1 MSEMLG
7 NRYFIARKFNKAI
20 PYLEAA
26 LKESPFAAKIK
37 KKLIICYIQTGRF
50 EEAFKLVYEVIA
62 SEPRMILETDLYY
75 EDCPC
80 GELLPLW
87 HEKERQQTNKMEL
100 YEILGMLYLY
110 CDLEKAI
117 EYFNKAKFASPH
129 SAKLMSMIKKLR
141 QLRQLHR

>member
-7 NRYFIARKFNKAI
+7 NRYFIARRFSKAI

-26 LKESPFAAKIK
+26 LEESPHSVKIK

-50 EEAFKLVYEVIA
+50 EEAFKLVYEVIN
-62 SEPRMILETDLYY
+62 SEPQVILETDLYY

-87 HEKERQQTNKMEL
+87 HEKEREETNKMEL
-100 YEILGMLYLY
+100 YVVLGMLYLY
-110 CDLEKAI
+110 CDIDKAI
-117 EYFNKAKFASPH
+117 EYFNKAKFASVH
-129 SAKLMSMIKKLR
+129 STKIMTLLKKLE
-141 QLRQLHR
+141 QLRQLHH